1 MPWAHGRNARP
12 GRMGLRRPEHRSL
25 KNDGNISSRHP
36 HTEPMLRPSISRACG
51 ARGLATAAQ
60 IETLSKY
67 PVGLSVHG
75 YVIDQV
81 QPIPEFS
88 VVAVKLKHTK
98 TGSEHLHLDVPHD
111 KNNVFLVAFKTNPP
125 NNTGV
130 PHILEHTTLCGSYK
144 YPVRD
149 PFFKML
155 NRSLSNFMNAMT
167 GHDYTFYPFATTNQT
182 DFQNLM
188 DVYLSSV
195 FEPLLTYEDF
205 SQEGWRLEQSDL
217 EDSKSDLTFKGV
229 VYNEMK
235 GQYSNSSYYFYI
247 KFQES
252 VYPSLK
258 NSGGDPINI
267 TDLHYEDL
275 VDFHSTN
282 YHPSNSKTFTYG
294 ALPLNNHLEKLNDY
308 FKGFGGRSTKPIV
321 RKPLFAS
328 THLPDSR
335 FNVTIKGPVDTMS
348 NKPIDEQYQSSITW
362 SLGNPLEE
370 GKQYEVFKWKILSS
384 LLCDG
389 HNSPFYQELIETE
402 FGDDFSVNTGFD
414 TTTALMSFTMG
425 LNNLSLDKVNALE
438 AKINDIFVQKV
449 LPEFAKN
456 EKSIYHDRI
465 EAILHQIE
473 LNFKKHKPE
482 FGLGLLSSVLPTWVN
497 GNDPIKS
504 LQVEAILTKFKEDYE
519 SKGLSMFSE
528 LLNDSILSDSTP
540 KFKFTMEP
548 YEDFN
553 KDLVQEEADRLARKT
568 ENLNEEDKEVIYKRS
583 QKLLEKQQREED
595 VSVLPTLTLKDIA
608 RQGDFYPLEFSKF
621 NNEANKIQKRIVD
634 TNGLVYVTA
643 AKDLSYLPEKYY
655 KYLPLFNSCLT
666 NLAGTT
672 KTAITDLE
680 TKIQKLTGGVSF
692 NISAK
697 TDPYDIGKMK
707 LKYVLSGMSLKDKSE
722 NIYDLWLEILNET
735 KLDSND
741 ATVIDKLNTL
751 IKNLGQNQMNAIA
764 DRGHSYANSYNNSQ
778 LTVPKYFNDLTG
790 GIAQVKFVMELN
802 QRLEKEGKEFLANE
816 LLPTLRE
823 IRDLIVNGYTTD
835 VSPAGGFN
843 YNIVG
848 DASIVKENEALVQAF
863 EKNLSSANDYAVKGD
878 VLSQLTANF
887 SSATVGLGKNTL
899 INLPYQVGY
908 SSLAKLGSAY
918 ATKDGASLQVL
929 SQILTFKHLHS
940 VIREANGAYGGGLN
954 FDGLGGTLNYY
965 SYRDP
970 NPIKS
975 IESFKQTPE
984 VALEN
989 LANVWD
995 SKDLQEAKLAIFQSV
1010 DAPSHIASQGS
1021 STFLDGVTDELR
1033 QERRERFLDVSISDL
1048 KDVAEKYLVPN
1059 KEVVTVIGDNEILKV
1074 DGSKWDVVALNTTS

>member
-1 MPWAHGRNARP
+1 M
-12 GRMGLRRPEHRSL
+12 
-25 KNDGNISSRHP
+25 
-36 HTEPMLRPSISRACG
+36 
-51 ARGLATAAQ
+51 
-60 IETLSKY
+60 
-67 PVGLSVHG
+67 
-75 YVIDQV
+75 
-81 QPIPEFS
+81 
-88 VVAVKLKHTK
+88 VAVKLKHAK

-182 DFQNLM
+182 DFNNLM

-205 SQEGWRLEQSDL
+205 LQEGWRLEQSDIN
-217 EDSKSDLTFKGV
+217 DASSDLTFKGV

-235 GQYSNSSYYFYI
+235 GQCSNSSYYFYI
-247 KFQES
+247 KFQEAI
-252 VYPSLK
+252 YPSLK
-258 NSGGDPINI
+258 NSGGDPVHI
-267 TDLHYEDL
+267 TDLQYEDL
-275 VDFHSTN
+275 VDFHSNN

-294 ALPLNNHLEKLNDY
+294 ALPLTNHLEKLNDY
-308 FKGFGGRSTKPIV
+308 FKGFGGRSTKPVV
-321 RKPLFAS
+321 RKPIFDNRS
-328 THLPDSR
+328 LPESR
-335 FNVTIKGPVDTMS
+335 FDVTIKGPVDTMS
-348 NKPIDEQYQSSITW
+348 NKPVSEQYQASITW

-370 GKQYEVFKWKILSS
+370 GKQDEIFKWKILSS

-402 FGDDFSVNTGFD
+402 FGDDFSVNNGFD

-425 LNNLSLDKVNALE
+425 LNNLSLEKVQLLE
-438 AKINDIFVQKV
+438 SKINQVFTEKV
-449 LPEFAKN
+449 LPEFSKN
-456 EKSIYHDRI
+456 EQSVYHERI

-497 GNDPIKS
+497 GSDPIKT
-504 LQVEAILTKFKEDYE
+504 LQVDRILTQFKEDYQ
-519 SKGLSMFSE
+519 KNGLAMFTE
-528 LLNDSILSDSTP
+528 LLQRTVLNDSTP

-548 YEDFN
+548 YEDFS
-553 KDLVQEEADRLARKT
+553 KDLAQEEAARLVKKT
-568 ENLNEEDKEVIYKRS
+568 EGLNEEDKEVIFKRS
-583 QKLLEKQQREED
+583 QQLLEKQQAEED
-595 VSVLPTLTLKDIA
+595 VSVLPTLTLADIS
-608 RQGDFYPLEFSKF
+608 RQGDFYPLSFSKF
-621 NNEANKIQKRIVD
+621 NNDANMIQKRIVD

-643 AKDLSYLPEKYY
+643 AKDLSYIPEKFY

-672 KTAITDLE
+672 QTPITDLE

-692 NISAK
+692 GVSAK

-707 LKYVLSGMSLKDKSE
+707 LRYVLSGMSLKEKAE

-735 KLDSND
+735 KLDSSD
-741 ATVIDKLNTL
+741 AAVVDKLNTL
-751 IKNLGQNQMNAIA
+751 IKNLAQNQMNVIA
-764 DRGHSYANSYNNSQ
+764 DRGHSYANSYNNAQ
-778 LTVPKYFNDLTG
+778 LTVPKYYNDVTG
-790 GIAQVKFVMELN
+790 GIAQVQFIMELN
-802 QRLEKEGKEFLANE
+802 QRLETEGKEFLANE

-823 IRDLIVNGYTTD
+823 IRNLVVNGYT
-835 VSPAGGFN
+835 SGLSSAGGFN
-843 YNIVG
+843 YSIIG
-848 DASIVKENEALVQAF
+848 DADIVRDNETLVQAF
-863 EKNLSSANDYAVKGD
+863 EKKLSSVNDYTVQED
-878 VLSQLTANF
+878 ELSKLTMNF
-887 SSATVGLGKNTL
+887 RSSVGLGKQTL
-899 INLPYQVGY
+899 INLPFQVGY
-908 SSLAKLGSAY
+908 SSLAKLGSAF

-929 SQILTFKHLHS
+929 SQILTYKHLHS

-975 IESFKQTPE
+975 IESFKQTPQI
-984 VALEN
+984 ALEK

-995 SKDLQEAKLAIFQSV
+995 GKDLQEAKLAIFQSV
-1010 DAPSHIASQGS
+1010 DAPSHIASQGA

-1033 QERRERFLDVSISDL
+1033 QERRERFLDVSINDL
-1048 KDVAEKYLVPN
+1048 KDVAERYLVPSN
-1059 KEVVTVIGDNEILKV
+1059 EVVTVVGDNEMLKV
-1074 DGSKWDVVALNTTS
+1074 DDHKWDIVALANKV